1 MSPPRQALGRGAA
14 RRETLSQAAPVGVTI
29 RHTMRG
35 FAPLVVVVLAMS
47 APAIARADQR
57 ADQGADAA
65 RIEIYHEFRTAFDAH
80 RFKEALPL
88 AAKLVQTT
96 EDQYGAND
104 RALVNP
110 LTNLGTTQY
119 RLADYAAAE
128 QTYLRGIKIVEDG
141 GAGADRLLL
150 QPLHGLGATYFA
162 RKQYE
167 EASAILKRALDLSRN
182 LDGLFNAQQM
192 QILEPLISSLVEL
205 ERHDEADREFQYSV
219 RVAENAYG
227 KGDLHLLRP
236 LDRYARWTERMGRYT
251 TARALYARALT
262 IAEQVAGPT
271 SMLTVDPLTGIARS
285 YRLELVNG
293 PEEGTDPVIDP
304 LDPGTGLFPGAL
316 PAQRLNPGGEQALA
330 VAIRVIEKNPP
341 LDHARRADTLVEL
354 GDWYMCTGAE
364 PKAIDAYR
372 AAWQDFS
379 LAGSTAPLAAPRLLT
394 YHPPSS
400 AITRA
405 HLNADNIEEHFV
417 ETRFTVTRDGKVT
430 DVAAISSDAP
440 ESQQKKVVAAVKR
453 ARYAPRFEQGDPVE
467 TTGVTLRERL
477 VTKRSSD
484 SG

>member
-1 MSPPRQALGRGAA
+1 
-14 RRETLSQAAPVGVTI
+14 
-29 RHTMRG
+29 MRG
-35 FAPLVVVVLAMS
+35 FALLVVVALAMS
-47 APAIARADQR
+47 APAIAI
-57 ADQGADAA
+57 ADQGADAD
-65 RIEIYHEFRTAFDAH
+65 RIEIYHEFRAAFDAH
-80 RFKEALPL
+80 RFEQALPL
-88 AAKLVQTT
+88 AAKLVKMT
-96 EDQYGAND
+96 EDRYGTND

-119 RLADYAAAE
+119 RLADYSAAE
-128 QTYLRGIKIVEDG
+128 QTYLRAIEIVEAG

-150 QPLHGLGATYFA
+150 QPLHGLGATYLA
-162 RKQYE
+162 RKEYE
-167 EASAILKRALDLSRN
+167 EASVILKRALDLSRN
-182 LDGLFNAQQM
+182 LDGLFNPQQM

-205 ERHDEADREFQYSV
+205 ERHEEADREFQYSL

-227 KGDLHLLRP
+227 KGDLHLMRP
-236 LDRYARWTERMGRYT
+236 LDQYARWSERMGRYT

-271 SMLTVDPLTGIARS
+271 SMLTVDPLTGIART
-285 YRLELVNG
+285 YRFEFVNG

-304 LDPGTGLFPGAL
+304 LEPGTDLFPGAL
-316 PAQRLNPGGEQALA
+316 PVQRLNPEGEHALA
-330 VAIRVIEKNPP
+330 VAIRTIEKNAP

-372 AAWQDFS
+372 AAWKDFS
-379 LAGSTAPLAAPRLLT
+379 LTGSTAPLAAPRQLT

-400 AITRA
+400 SITRSR
-405 HLNADNIEEHFV
+405 LNPDNIEEHFV
-417 ETRFTVTRDGKVT
+417 ETRFTVTSDGRVT

-453 ARYAPRFEQGDPVE
+453 ARYAPRFEDGEPVE
-467 TTGVTLRERL
+467 TTGVTLRERI
-477 VTKRSSD
+477 VMKRSKD